1 MNNEQLTKE
10 VTKATVKVYAA
21 LAELGQKIQEAA
33 EASNMEQP
41 GRPLRVL
48 EVKVTKTVQI
58 HDAVVFD
65 TDTYENAFF
74 KSEPVLITSGKNV
87 IRTDFVGQIRFRA
100 RGKLGRILRGLGA
113 KMGDIVRFTEVKPS
127 EFNLELIPRI
137 V

>member
-1 MNNEQLTKE
+1 MKYEQLE
-10 VTKATVKVYAA
+10 QDVRKAAAKVYAA
-21 LAELGQKIQEAA
+21 LAELGQKMQEAA
-33 EASNMEQP
+33 EAAGTEQP

-48 EVKVTKTVQI
+48 EAKVTKTVQI

-87 IRTDFVGQIRFRA
+87 IRTDFAGQIRFRA

-113 KMGDIVRFTEVKPS
+113 KMGDTVRFTEVKPN
-127 EFNLELIPRI
+127 EFNLELIRTK
-137 V
+137 